1 MYTDTIADM
10 LTRLRNANMAWK
22 NDVVWIPFSKL
33 KKDILEVL
41 KSNWYLASV
50 KINEEWKFKVLDV
63 VFWKKQILNLRK
75 ISKWWQRIYVKWADI
90 KQVMNWY
97 WMSVVSTSEWVMAWY
112 EAFKRWIWWEII
124 CEIY

>member
-22 NDVVWIPFSKL
+22 KDVVIPYSWL

-41 KSNWYLASV
+41 KTDWYLSSV
-50 KINEEWKFKVLDV
+50 DIIEEWKFKFLNVS
-63 VFWKKQILNLRK
+63 FWEKKILNLRK

-90 KQVMNWY
+90 KPVMNWY
-97 WMSVVSTSEWVMAWY
+97 WMSIVSTSQWVMPWY
-112 EAFKRWIWWEII
+112 KAYKAWIWWELMF
-124 CEIY
+124 EIY